1 MEGGVTKPANYF
13 QFLYKP
19 YAICECK
26 TPIKD
31 VTTKQKVEQNCN
43 CKRYPS
49 KKT

>member
-1 MEGGVTKPANYF
+1 MDYF
-13 QFLYKP
+13 SKLTNFFDFKYYP

-31 VTTKQKVEQNCN
+31 VTTKEAVEQNCK
-43 CKRYPS
+43 CKRNSP

>member
-1 MEGGVTKPANYF
+1 MEAPKIF
-13 QFLYKP
+13 LEFLYEP

-43 CKRYPS
+43 CKRNPP